1 MNFDEIFAVTAK
13 WIEATNDIR
22 GYECDLYD
30 SLFPLGE
37 IMNISKRGEAKDFE
51 VYTRSMINNQIT
63 LNDTF
68 SSFQD
73 VNRRAVSL
81 VQECYYSTFGAHFVT
96 KSEKALTIRFV
107 TVSTWCYLTG
117 TIEIIGPHYE
127 KLYQEY
133 LEFIARN
140 S

>member
-1 MNFDEIFAVTAK
+1 MNLDEIIAVTAK

-73 VNRRAVSL
+73 VNRKAVSMI
-81 VQECYYSTFGAHFVT
+81 QECYYSTFGAHFVS

-117 TIEIIGPHYE
+117 TIEITGPHYE

>member
-1 MNFDEIFAVTAK
+1 MNLNEIIAVTAK
-13 WIEATNDIR
+13 WIEATNDIQ

-73 VNRRAVSL
+73 VNRKAVSMI
-81 VQECYYSTFGAHFVT
+81 QECYYSTFGAHFVS

>member
-1 MNFDEIFAVTAK
+1 MNLDEIIAVTAK
-13 WIEATNDIR
+13 WIEATNDIQ

-37 IMNISKRGEAKDFE
+37 IMNISKRGEPKISE

-73 VNRRAVSL
+73 VNRKAVSMI
-81 VQECYYSTFGAHFVT
+81 QECYYSTFGAHFVS

-127 KLYQEY
+127 KLYQDY

>member
-1 MNFDEIFAVTAK
+1 MNLDEIIAVTAK
-13 WIEATNDIR
+13 WIEATNDIQ

-73 VNRRAVSL
+73 VNRKAVSMI
-81 VQECYYSTFGAHFVT
+81 QECYYSTFGAHFVS

>member
-1 MNFDEIFAVTAK
+1 MNLDEIIAVTAK

-73 VNRRAVSL
+73 VNRKAVSMI
-81 VQECYYSTFGAHFVT
+81 QECYYSTFGAHFVS

>member
-1 MNFDEIFAVTAK
+1 
-13 WIEATNDIR
+13 
-22 GYECDLYD
+22 
-30 SLFPLGE
+30 
-37 IMNISKRGEAKDFE
+37 MNISKRGEAKDFE

-73 VNRRAVSL
+73 VNRKAVSMI
-81 VQECYYSTFGAHFVT
+81 QECYYSTFGAHFVS

>member
-1 MNFDEIFAVTAK
+1 MNLDEIIAVTAK
-13 WIEATNDIR
+13 WIEATNDIQ

-73 VNRRAVSL
+73 VNRKAVSMI
-81 VQECYYSTFGAHFVT
+81 QECYYSTFGAHFVS
-96 KSEKALTIRFV
+96 KSDKALTIRFV

>member
-1 MNFDEIFAVTAK
+1 MNLDEIIAVTAK
-13 WIEATNDIR
+13 WIEATNDIQ

-73 VNRRAVSL
+73 VNRKAVSMI
-81 VQECYYSTFGAHFVT
+81 QECYYSTFGAHFVS

-107 TVSTWCYLTG
+107 TVYTWCYLTG

-133 LEFIARN
+133 SEFIARN

>member
-1 MNFDEIFAVTAK
+1 MNFDEIIAVMAK
-13 WIEATNDIR
+13 WIEATNDIQ
-22 GYECDLYD
+22 GYEYDLYD

-37 IMNISKRGEAKDFE
+37 ILNTNKKSEVRIFE
-51 VYTRSMINNQIT
+51 VYTSSMINNQIT

-73 VNRRAVSL
+73 VNRKAVSMI
-81 VQECYYSTFGAHFVT
+81 QECYYSTFGAHFVT

-140 S
+140 I

>member
-73 VNRRAVSL
+73 VNRKAVSMI
-81 VQECYYSTFGAHFVT
+81 QECYYSTFGAHFVS

>member
-1 MNFDEIFAVTAK
+1 MNLDEIIAVTAK
-13 WIEATNDIR
+13 WIEATNDIQ

-37 IMNISKRGEAKDFE
+37 IMNISKRGEAKDSE

-73 VNRRAVSL
+73 VNRKAVSMI
-81 VQECYYSTFGAHFVT
+81 QECYYSTFGAHFVS

>member
-1 MNFDEIFAVTAK
+1 MNLDEIIAVTAK
-13 WIEATNDIR
+13 WIEATNDIQ